1 MLMGGGE
8 FYVALF
14 SDETFHF
21 SFGNETTSVFFLLL
35 SYLTYFI
42 LHCEETSTKLKKKI
56 VGHSHPLIFQLIKV
70 FRQEFLVD
78 EIKIQRAALGQ
89 ITSKKKKKHLC
100 KKTKNSKKLMRKL

>member
-1 MLMGGGE
+1 MLPFAQMK
-8 FYVALF
+8 LF
-14 SDETFHF
+14 ILVSETP
-21 SFGNETTSVFFLLL
+21 SVCFLLL

-89 ITSKKKKKHLC
+89 ITTKKRKNIYI
-100 KKTKNSKKLMRKL
+100 KKTKNSKKLM